1 MSYTDSY
8 EFKRSSESQSLYDDF
23 NVYMRKDYNYINDT
37 NSSVYS
43 QNSMSLVTF
52 DLSSIFNS
60 ARWTDTND
68 LVLVIPTVTIG
79 AYAANNG
86 VPVAPVTLGVSGGS
100 PVGLV
105 TPKNNN
111 MNLIHQ
117 IDVQVNGKSINQSQ
131 SFTNMLK
138 NFELISTMSKSDLE
152 LFGPNYGMASCG
164 LDNPNS
170 IRFNPDVNGV
180 GNGRVLANFGNG
192 VGYTNNAPY
201 GAGGGAGF
209 SASDTQMCSGG
220 PQNYR
225 CGNSALAERI
235 NGYLDTTTYNID
247 SKLSS
252 GQRIGGVLLT
262 GAQLNEEFKP
272 YFEIKNNCMV
282 WYDFQYIRVGSLCD
296 SIRKIGLCKRVDLV
310 LRVYLNTGSLAV
322 PITYGAGDDT
332 FALGTCLASQTTFT
346 NTCPFTV
353 NFMAQSCPAAATQLA
368 VGCFIGQFA
377 QTSVSAGVGTTAIN
391 LASSN
396 ARSPMN
402 SCRIMYSSIELEKK
416 RELNYLEMNRA
427 KTVIYRDFITNAFN
441 GVTSGST
448 YSALIQ
454 SGIVNPVAVIIM
466 PFLSNTNTATFIPPG
481 SPPQWANPYDT
492 CGATGFCGSLTNL
505 QVSIGGRNMLDT
517 TLSYTYDNFVNQVS
531 VLEQIT
537 GKDHGFSVGLFN
549 RKYWDMNRAYVVMI
563 RSSDDEMNAPRNVN
577 ISFKNNCQVSLDFLV
592 FTVYL
597 NKFTVD
603 VASGRVSQ

>member
-1 MSYTDSY
+1 
-8 EFKRSSESQSLYDDF
+8 
-23 NVYMRKDYNYINDT
+23 
-37 NSSVYS
+37 
-43 QNSMSLVTF
+43 MSLVTF

-86 VPVAPVTLGVSGGS
+86 VPIAPTLASGS

-138 NFELISTMSKSDLE
+138 NFELISTMSHSDLK
-152 LFGPNYGMASCG
+152 LYGPNYGMASGG

-170 IRFNPDVNGV
+170 IRFNAGAAPVAGA
-180 GNGRVLANFGNG
+180 GTGLLGFGNG
-192 VGYTNNAPY
+192 PGYTNNAPY

-209 SASDTQMCSGG
+209 TAPETQSSTGG
-220 PQNYR
+220 PQNTR

-235 NGYLDTTTYNID
+235 NGYLDT
-247 SKLSS
+247 SLPGA
-252 GQRIGGVLLT
+252 GQKIGGVLLT

-272 YFEIKNNCMV
+272 YFEIRNGCMV

-310 LRVYLNTGSLAV
+310 LRVYVNTGSLAV
-322 PITYGAGDDT
+322 PITYGATDDV
-332 FALGTCLASQTTFT
+332 FALGACLASQTTFT
-346 NTCPFTV
+346 NTCPFTI
-353 NFMAQSCPAAATQLA
+353 NFMAQSCPLTTTQLA

-377 QTSVSAGVGTTAIN
+377 QTSVSAGGGTTAIN

-416 RELNYLEMNRA
+416 RELTYLEMNRA

-441 GVTSGST
+441 GITSGST

-466 PFLSNTNTATFIPPG
+466 PFLSNANINTVVLTG

-577 ISFKNNCQVSLDFLV
+577 ISFKNNCQVTLDFLV

>member
-8 EFKRSSESQSLYDDF
+8 EFRRSSEPQSIYDDY
-23 NVYMRKDYNYINDT
+23 NVYIRKDYNFINDT
-37 NSSVYS
+37 NSQVYS

-79 AYAANNG
+79 AFGTTAGAI
-86 VPVAPVTLGVSGGS
+86 VAPDLTTGS

-131 SFTNMLK
+131 SFTNILK
-138 NFELISTMSKSDLE
+138 NFELISTMSHSDLK
-152 LFGPNYGMASCG
+152 LYGPNYGMATEG

-170 IRFNPDVNGV
+170 IRFNATTPAP
-180 GNGRVLANFGNG
+180 GNGQLLVGFGNG
-192 VGYTNNAPY
+192 AGYTNNAPY
-201 GAGGGAGF
+201 GPGGGFTA
-209 SASDTQMCSGG
+209 SATETQTSSGG

-225 CGNSALAERI
+225 CGNHALAQRI
-235 NGYLDTTTYNID
+235 NGYLDTSIPTA
-247 SKLSS
+247 
-252 GQRIGGVLLT
+252 GQKVGGVLLS

-272 YFEIKNNCMV
+272 YFEVKNNCMV

-296 SIRKIGLCKRVDLV
+296 SIRKIGLCKRLDVV
-310 LRVYLNTGSLAV
+310 MRVYVNTGSLAI
-322 PITYGAGDDT
+322 PITYGAGTDAT
-332 FALGTCLASQTTFT
+332 FALGACLASQTTFT
-346 NTCPFTV
+346 NTCPFTI
-353 NFMAQSCPAAATQLA
+353 NFMAQSCPATATQLA

-377 QTSVSAGVGTTAIN
+377 QTSVSAAGFTALN
-391 LASSN
+391 LAASN
-396 ARSPMN
+396 ARSALT

-427 KTVIYRDFITNAFN
+427 KTVVYRDFITNAFN
-441 GVTSGST
+441 GVTAGST

-454 SGIVNPVAVIIM
+454 SGIMNPVAVIIM
-466 PFLSNTNTATFIPPG
+466 PFLSNTNTVTYVPVG
-481 SPPQWANPYDT
+481 SPPQWGNPYDT
-492 CGATGFCGSLTNL
+492 CGATGFCGSITNL

-549 RKYWDMNRAYVVMI
+549 RKYWDMNRAYVVMV

-577 ISFKNNCQVSLDFLV
+577 ICFKNNCQVSLDFLV

-603 VASGRVSQ
+603 VASGRISQ

>member
-79 AYAANNG
+79 AYGTNAGA
-86 VPVAPVTLGVSGGS
+86 VVAPDLTSGS

-131 SFTNMLK
+131 SFTNILK
-138 NFELISTMSKSDLE
+138 NFELISTMSQSDLK
-152 LFGPNYGMASCG
+152 LYGPNYGMASDC

-170 IRFNPDVNGV
+170 IRFNATVPAPGA
-180 GNGRVLANFGNG
+180 GTALLGFGNG
-192 VGYTNNAPY
+192 PGYTNNAPY
-201 GAGGGAGF
+201 GAGGGATF
-209 SASDTQMCSGG
+209 SAQEIQASSGG
-220 PQNYR
+220 PQNFR
-225 CGNSALAERI
+225 CGNSALSQRI
-235 NGYLDTTTYNID
+235 NGYLDTSIPTA
-247 SKLSS
+247 
-252 GQRIGGVLLT
+252 GQKVGGVLLNS
-262 GAQLNEEFKP
+262 AQLNEEFKP
-272 YFEIKNNCMV
+272 YFEIRNGCMV

-296 SIRKIGLCKRVDLV
+296 SIRKIGICKRVDLV
-310 LRVYLNTGSLAV
+310 LRVYINTGSLAV
-322 PITYGAGDDT
+322 PITYGATDAT
-332 FALGTCLASQTTFT
+332 FALGSCLASQTTFT
-346 NTCPFTV
+346 NTCPFTI
-353 NFMAQSCPAAATQLA
+353 NFMSQSCPATTTQLA

-377 QTSVSAGVGTTAIN
+377 QTSVSPNGLTAIN
-391 LASSN
+391 LAVSN

-441 GVTSGST
+441 GITSGST

-466 PFLSNTNTATFIPPG
+466 PFLSNTNTTAFIPAG

-492 CGATGFCGSLTNL
+492 CGSTGFCGSITNL

-577 ISFKNNCQVSLDFLV
+577 ISFKNNTQVSLDFLV